1 MHFSVGCRLRYSL
14 NAPGTII
21 FNVHAIHCGNQ
32 QVLSENFRATQGAQ
46 STALCEEWIDPA
58 TQNRFV
64 RVNAKSGP
72 LEVNYGAEIESRPR
86 LVDVTSIGE
95 IQSAALP
102 FNVVPFLYP
111 SRYCESDRLVR
122 LANNEFRYFSPGFPR
137 VTAICNYI
145 HQNITYEYGSSGTH
159 TSAFDTITE
168 RAGVCR
174 DFAHLG
180 ITLCRALNVPAR
192 FVSGYA
198 YGLNPP
204 DFHACFEAYL
214 GNERGGAWYF
224 FDATR
229 MTPQTGYVL
238 IGSGRDAADVSFATM
253 FGGIEFQDMEIT
265 MQTRN
270 LPPQY
275 TTQAISLA

>member
-1 MHFSVGCRLRYSL
+1 MHFSVGCRLRYQL
-14 NAPGTII
+14 YAPGTII

-32 QVLSENFRATQGAQ
+32 QVLSEEFRSTQG
-46 STALCEEWIDPA
+46 TFREEWIDPA

-64 RVNAKSGP
+64 RVNAGQGP
-72 LEVNYGAEIESRPR
+72 LEINYSAEVESQAQIAGNN
-86 LVDVTSIGE
+86 DIGE
-95 IQSAALP
+95 VSPSVLP
-102 FNVVPFLYP
+102 LHVVPFLYP
-111 SRYCESDRLVR
+111 SRYCQSDRLVR
-122 LANNEFRYFSPGFPR
+122 LAAHEFKYFSPGFPR

-145 HQNITYEYGSSGTH
+145 YENITYEYGSSGSH
-159 TSAFDTITE
+159 TSAFDTVTE

-180 ITLCRALNVPAR
+180 ITLCRALNIPAR
-192 FVSGYA
+192 FVAGYA

-214 GNERGGAWYF
+214 GDESGGAWYF

-229 MTPQTGYVL
+229 LAPQTGYVH

-253 FGGIEFQDMEIT
+253 FGNIEFQDMEIT
-265 MQTRN
+265 MQTPGA
-270 LPPQY
+270 PPQY
-275 TTQAISLA
+275 TTQPIALA